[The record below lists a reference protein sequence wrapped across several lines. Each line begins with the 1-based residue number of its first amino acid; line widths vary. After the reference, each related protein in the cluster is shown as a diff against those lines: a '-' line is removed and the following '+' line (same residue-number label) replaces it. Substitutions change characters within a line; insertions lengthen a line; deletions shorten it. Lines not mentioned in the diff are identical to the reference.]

1 MDIEQKFQLI
11 IRNTEEV
18 ITADELKK
26 LLQEKKKPSVYLGTA
41 ITGRPHIG
49 YFVWVLKLADF
60 LKAGFKVKLLLADIH
75 GALDGTAWDILEKR
89 YEYYST
95 LIPLM
100 FECVGAD
107 SKEFEIVKGSSFQM
121 KEEYFYDI
129 LKMSTAVTINDCKR
143 AAAEVVKFGDNP
155 KLSGLI
161 YPIMQALDEEHLGVD
176 IQYGGIDQRKILM
189 FARENAHHVGYKPRI
204 EIMTPL
210 IPGLVGK
217 KMSSSDPKTKIDL
230 LDDEEVIIKKIKGA
244 ECAEGII
251 EDNGVL
257 AFTKYVIMVVKG
269 DRGEPFIVERPEKFG
284 GNVKYMNYES
294 LEKDFAA
301 KKLHPLDLKT
311 ALAKEINNFLKPI
324 RDKHKQ
330 LEKIA
335 ASAYSS

>member
-1 MDIEQKFQLI
+1 M
-11 IRNTEEV
+11 
-18 ITADELKK
+18 
-26 LLQEKKKPSVYLGTA
+26 
-41 ITGRPHIG
+41 
-49 YFVWVLKLADF
+49 
-60 LKAGFKVKLLLADIH
+60 
-75 GALDGTAWDILEKR
+75 
-89 YEYYST
+89 
-95 LIPLM
+95 
-100 FECVGAD
+100 
-107 SKEFEIVKGSSFQM
+107 
-121 KEEYFYDI
+121 
-129 LKMSTAVTINDCKR
+129 
-143 AAAEVVKFGDNP
+143 
-155 KLSGLI
+155 
-161 YPIMQALDEEHLGVD
+161 
-176 IQYGGIDQRKILM
+176 
-189 FARENAHHVGYKPRI
+189 
-204 EIMTPL
+204 
-210 IPGLVGK
+210 
-217 KMSSSDPKTKIDL
+217 
-230 LDDEEVIIKKIKGA
+230 IIKKIKGA

>member
-1 MDIEQKFQLI
+1 MDGEKRFELI

-18 ITADELKK
+18 ITKEELKK

-49 YFVWVLKLADF
+49 YFVWVLKLSDF

-75 GALDGTAWDILEKR
+75 GALDGTPWDVLEKR
-89 YEYYST
+89 YEYYKAV
-95 LIPLM
+95 IPLM
-100 FECVGAD
+100 FECIGAD
-107 SKEFEIVKGSSFQM
+107 IEDFEIVKGSSFQM
-121 KEEYFYDI
+121 KEKYFYDI

-143 AAAEVVKFGDNP
+143 SAAEVVKFGDNP